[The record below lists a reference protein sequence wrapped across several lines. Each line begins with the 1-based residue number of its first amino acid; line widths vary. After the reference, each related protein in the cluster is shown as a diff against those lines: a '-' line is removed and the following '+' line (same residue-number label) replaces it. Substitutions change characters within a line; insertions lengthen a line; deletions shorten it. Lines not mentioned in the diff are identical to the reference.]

1 MSAHIYSHIHM
12 YLIGA
17 ELIKYL
23 DFIKPRFRYSSLQ
36 EATLEVH
43 EKLND
48 FTAKRL
54 NTCIK
59 QKNTDN

>member
-1 MSAHIYSHIHM
+1 M

>member
-1 MSAHIYSHIHM
+1 MGAHIYTHIHI

-17 ELIKYL
+17 ELITFL

-43 EKLND
+43 ENLND
-48 FTAKRL
+48 FTAKWL
-54 NTCIK
+54 NTYIK